1 MKMIQWLLSMSAV
14 PLLFAA
20 ATSQAEGKKQ
30 SPRSAAPKSA
40 AKHAVTKMSTEAEAC
55 PAATDALQLT
65 GTQPY
70 AVNVRVNS
78 SGIPEF
84 SAPGSS
90 TSYTQLAWTVGAN
103 QTSAQ
108 IAFTFVSGSQQ
119 ITTLTT
125 TTSGLTFGSS
135 SSGAQSATV
144 QPVAGKFLG
153 CYHFDV
159 ETTQTAIDPIIIVS
173 VPP

>member
-1 MKMIQWLLSMSAV
+1 MKTLKGMCSAAALS
-14 PLLFAA
+14 LLFMASA
-20 ATSQAEGKKQ
+20 GHAENKKSRPRAMPANASKKAVVQA
-30 SPRSAAPKSA
+30 
-40 AKHAVTKMSTEAEAC
+40 STESEEC

-65 GTQPY
+65 GSQPY

-78 SGIPEF
+78 NGIPEF

-90 TSYTQLAWTVGAN
+90 TSYTQLAWTVGTN

-125 TTSGLTFGSS
+125 TTSGLTFGSA

-159 ETTQTAIDPIIIVS
+159 ETTQNAIDPIIIIT